1 MSIRA
6 NDNGTFEYRIKLDT
20 FNKMNNICK
29 MKKVYFV
36 HRPTS
41 FYVGGNVSSV
51 EATVYNKMVNMGM
64 SSELADKLKKV
75 IGTFPCT
82 WEIPDEFV
90 SDPYSYMIKRLG
102 LEYPSF
108 LKEEDL
114 DIQENIDFDDEE
126 DEEDGEID

>member
-20 FNKMNNICK
+20 FNKMNNTCK

-36 HRPTS
+36 HKPTG

-82 WEIPDEFV
+82 WEIPDKFA

-108 LKEEDL
+108 
-114 DIQENIDFDDEE
+114 
-126 DEEDGEID
+126 

>member
-20 FNKMNNICK
+20 FNKINNTCK
-29 MKKVYFV
+29 MKKIYFV
-36 HRPTS
+36 HKPTG
-41 FYVGGNVSSV
+41 FYIGGNVSSV
-51 EATVYNKMVNMGM
+51 EATVYNKMVNIGM

-82 WEIPDEFV
+82 WEIPDEFA

-114 DIQENIDFDDEE
+114 DIQ
-126 DEEDGEID
+126 

>member
-1 MSIRA
+1 M
-6 NDNGTFEYRIKLDT
+6 
-20 FNKMNNICK
+20 
-29 MKKVYFV
+29 
-36 HRPTS
+36 
-41 FYVGGNVSSV
+41 SSV
-51 EATVYNKMVNMGM
+51 EATVYNKMVNMGI

-82 WEIPDEFV
+82 WEIPDKFA

>member
-1 MSIRA
+1 MLA
-6 NDNGTFEYRIKLDT
+6 
-20 FNKMNNICK
+20 
-29 MKKVYFV
+29 
-36 HRPTS
+36 
-41 FYVGGNVSSV
+41 VSSRS
-51 EATVYNKMVNMGM
+51 YSLWLKWLIWGM
-64 SSELADKLKKV
+64 SSELADKFKKV

-82 WEIPDEFV
+82 WEIPDEFA

-114 DIQENIDFDDEE
+114 DMQENIDFGDEE